1 MVMNTK
7 FDEDKYQAES
17 IVTDK
22 IKKTPEY
29 KKAVSQTVKE
39 IKQLKANIKV
49 TMPNPKGKKK

>member
-1 MVMNTK
+1 MPKEVK

-29 KKAVSQTVKE
+29 KKAVSQTLKE
-39 IKQLKANIKV
+39 IKRLKVNVKI
-49 TMPNPKGKKK
+49 TMPKSKGK